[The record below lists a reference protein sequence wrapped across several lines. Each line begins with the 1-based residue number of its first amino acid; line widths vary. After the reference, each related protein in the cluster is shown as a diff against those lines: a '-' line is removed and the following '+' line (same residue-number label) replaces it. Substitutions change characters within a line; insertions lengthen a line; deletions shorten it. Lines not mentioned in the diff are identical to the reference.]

1 MTSLP
6 LSIEPVPAATIR
18 VARAAF
24 PKGALA
30 LRLRDA
36 LGSPNAAPATAGQ
49 FVADHPRDAP
59 WRLAL
64 ITVLQFVERLT
75 DHQAATAV
83 GNRIDW
89 KYGLS
94 LHLTDPGLDP
104 DALRQFRA
112 RCVAGTAEHALLDAL
127 LLRFETQGLL
137 KTRGRQRRDA
147 TQVVATVE
155 AFNRA
160 ARQV

>member
-1 MTSLP
+1 MSSLP
-6 LSIEPVPAATIR
+6 VSIDPVPAATVR

-36 LGSPNAAPATAGQ
+36 LGSRDAATATAGQ
-49 FVADHPRDAP
+49 PVADQPRDAP

-94 LHLTDPGLDP
+94 LNLTDPGLDP
-104 DALRQFRA
+104 GVLRQFRT
-112 RCVAGTAEHALLDAL
+112 RCVAGTAEHLLLDAL

-147 TQVVATVE
+147 THVVAAV
-155 AFNRA
+155 AALNRA
-160 ARQV
+160 ASQA

>member
-1 MTSLP
+1 MTSLL

-18 VARAAF
+18 VARAAL

-36 LGSPNAAPATAGQ
+36 LDSGDAATATAGEP
-49 FVADHPRDAP
+49 VADQPGDAP

-104 DALRQFRA
+104 DALQQFRT
-112 RCVAGTAEHALLDAL
+112 RCVAGTAEHLLLDAL
-127 LLRFETQGLL
+127 LLQFETHGVL

-147 TQVVATVE
+147 PHVVAAVD
-155 AFNRA
+155 AL
-160 ARQV
+160 VLPP